1 VDPDKCKEGG
11 KNSICSMGGN
21 SKLKRSKFLYDIYPI
36 SSQKTNFLLVIMSL
50 PHNFKIAHMSW
61 TDHIFAS

>member
-1 VDPDKCKEGG
+1 
-11 KNSICSMGGN
+11 
-21 SKLKRSKFLYDIYPI
+21 
-36 SSQKTNFLLVIMSL
+36 MSL